1 MILFLGHSDRVG
13 SSDSWVIGLAHSGST
28 AFNKWIY
35 FGHKALQVHSHSL
48 VHFFKDRTA
57 TLSFK
62 QVTSV
67 IQISIKGWFTVKNKK
82 TKQKTWKKTVQGN
95 DLARL
100 FNSPTLKILGLLVLY
115 ATTLPLSNICYLE
128 VSLQGTVHLLH
139 FLRGYSRGCSR
150 AMTLLHNIGH
160 LLCGS
165 KQNKWEI
172 LKATI
177 KKNNN

>member
-1 MILFLGHSDRVG
+1 MLRPSRFKWFLSDWLGSLRQHCIQQVDLFWTQGTAG
-13 SSDSWVIGLAHSGST
+13 AFTFIGA
-28 AFNKWIY
+28 
-35 FGHKALQVHSHSL
+35 
-48 VHFFKDRTA
+48 FFKDRTA

-82 TKQKTWKKTVQGN
+82 TKRKTWKKTVHGN